1 MRKLIAIFLFA
12 ASFVSVL
19 QESSAVQSL
28 GLYQT
33 RKGDASST
41 SLDTIAWSYVSKG
54 HLHVQIVFGA
64 QETSKI
70 DTNSAGA
77 NQFFLELTRKDYE
90 KIFESSE
97 KILQMAVNDNIW
109 TRTITAES
117 SSGQRKI
124 AIVFE
129 NAVDAEITGVFKRGR
144 MEIELAKEQIS
155 SIKMK
160 VEKKR
165 VLNFGGF
172 TTIFAGEA
180 NNLQRSRKGLALC
193 DDDEIGRLETLAAID
208 AALANKTS
216 KGFKEAMEYESKTQH
231 QNF

>member
-12 ASFVSVL
+12 ALFVSVL
-19 QESSAVQSL
+19 HESCAVQSL

-33 RKGDASST
+33 RKDDASST

-54 HLHVQIVFGA
+54 HLHVQIVFGE
-64 QETSKI
+64 QETIKI

-97 KILQMAVNDNIW
+97 NFSGMVINDSIW
-109 TRTITAES
+109 NRVLTAES
-117 SSGQRKI
+117 FAGKRKI

-129 NAVDAEITGVFKRGR
+129 NSIDAEITDVFKRGR
-144 MEIELAKEQIS
+144 LEIEFAKEQIN

-165 VLNFGGF
+165 MLNFGGF
-172 TTIFAGEA
+172 STIFAGEA

-216 KGFKEAMEYESKTQH
+216 KGFKDAIEYESKTQH